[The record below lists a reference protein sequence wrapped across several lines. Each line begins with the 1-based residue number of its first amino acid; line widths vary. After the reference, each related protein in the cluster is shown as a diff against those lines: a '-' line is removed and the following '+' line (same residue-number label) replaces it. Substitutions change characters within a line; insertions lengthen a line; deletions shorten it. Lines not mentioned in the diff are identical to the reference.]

1 MRSITV
7 TMWVTLD
14 GVVQGLARPDEDTRG
29 GFTQGGW
36 GPRYGDEVL
45 SREMANAMSKPGDML
60 LGRRTWQDFS
70 TVWGRATDGNP
81 FTTRMNATTKYVVS
95 RSLEDADAW
104 QNSILL
110 RGDAVDTI
118 ADLKAQPGGDLGII
132 GSASLV
138 RSLPA
143 AAGQRHAAVRGPGP
157 AGRVRA
163 HRQRCDHQGRD
174 HRPVRPPVR
183 GIARAVARHGSRNV
197 GLAKALWLA
206 GCLKHGQPQVAVRVD
221 LVPARRRQLDG
232 DVHEAPVPAAHH
244 HRGPA
249 GHPGVDRRLGQAQ
262 AVH

>member
-70 TVWGRATDGNP
+70 TVWGRASDGNP

-95 RSLEDADAW
+95 RSLEDAEAW

-110 RGDAVDTI
+110 RGDAVDTV

-138 RSLPA
+138 RSLHA
-143 AAGQRHAAVRGPGP
+143 AALIDRYTLVTCPLTLGSGARLFEDPGP
-157 AGRVRA
+157 LAEFDLTGSVA
-163 HRQRCDHQGRD
+163 TTTG
-174 HRPVRPPVR
+174 VI
-183 GIARAVARHGSRNV
+183 IA
-197 GLAKALWLA
+197 
-206 GCLKHGQPQVAVRVD
+206 QY
-221 LVPARRRQLDG
+221 ARRR
-232 DVHEAPVPAAHH
+232 E
-244 HRGPA
+244 
-249 GHPGVDRRLGQAQ
+249 GQCER
-262 AVH
+262 